1 MSFIGD
7 VSGLGQAIGGMSSVV
22 KDLIGLFP
30 NAEQRAAAA
39 NKLQDV
45 DSAIATQQSAINT
58 AEAANPNLFVS
69 GWRPFIGW
77 CCGAGFAYAV
87 ILQPA
92 LEAVAHAF
100 GFAGPPIPDNALLSQ
115 TLWGMLGLGTL
126 RTVEKVTGSD
136 TKTIVG
142 KVVKKVL
149 GK

>member
-7 VSGLGQAIGGMSSVV
+7 VSGLGQAIGGMSSVI

-45 DSAIATQQSAINT
+45 ELAIATQQSATNT

-87 ILQPA
+87 LIQPT

-100 GFAGPPIPDNALLSQ
+100 GFAGPPMPDNALLSQ
-115 TLWGMLGLGTL
+115 TLWGMLGLGGL
-126 RTVEKVTGSD
+126 RTIEKVTG
-136 TKTIVG
+136 TATTTIVG
-142 KVVKKVL
+142 RAVKKVL
-149 GK
+149 GR